1 MKMTVESLDAYR
13 TLHQSFE
20 GSQIMVVED
29 NSTERNILQRLL
41 ENFGF
46 TVTAVTSGEE
56 ALHRLNNGHYALML
70 LDVLMPNMD
79 GLEVLKAARQK
90 YSPSELPIIMVTIK
104 EDSDDIVTA
113 LSLGANDYIV
123 KPVDMPVLRARINTH
138 LSHKESEDVLRES
151 EDRFRSVF
159 ENAPIGMGL
168 GDKEGNILQVNR
180 AACEMV
186 GYTKAELIGKNYL
199 KFIHPD
205 DREVS
210 FQRLRKLFSG
220 KTGQYRLEKRYR
232 HKDGHYIWV
241 DISVSLIR
249 GANGNPSYLIEQAQD
264 ITERKVAAE
273 VLAKHKQELEELV
286 RERTKKLLIANDELT
301 MEIAERKQAEE
312 ELQKRA
318 MQLQEAQRIAHL
330 GTWEVDI
337 VTNEVFWSDEVYSI
351 FGLNPDSYVPT
362 SSSNIELVHPDDRE
376 YILKARR
383 ARLRQNDPPF
393 NLKFRIVRPDG
404 EVRHIHGQGKMI
416 RDERGT
422 PLQFIGTI
430 MDITETSQLSE
441 QLSYQASHDALTGLV
456 NRREFEY
463 RLQRILDTARKDKT
477 KHALCYLDLDQFKVI
492 NDTCGH
498 VAGDALL
505 RQLGSLLQEQVR
517 KRDTLARLGGD
528 EFGVLMEHCTL
539 KQARRIATKLCKT
552 IEEFRFAW
560 EDRIF
565 TIGVSIGLVPITV
578 TSMNT
583 IEILKQAD
591 TACYAAKDAGRN
603 RVHIYHEDDTE
614 LARRHG
620 EMQWV
625 AQINRSLEE
634 DRFCLYMQPI
644 VPVIPHNDHG
654 QHFEILLRMRD
665 EKDNIIPPGAF
676 LAAAERYNLSTRIDR
691 WVIDNAFS
699 WLTDNPVYLENLSQ
713 CAINLSALSLGDE
726 KFLKYL
732 IQQFNRTNIPPEKIC
747 FEITETAAIANLST
761 AMVFIK
767 ALKAL
772 GCKFALDDFGSGLS
786 SFAYLKT
793 LPVDYLKI
801 DGMFVKD
808 IETDPIDLA
817 MVKSINEIG
826 HVMGM
831 QTIAEFVENE
841 AILKK
846 LREIGVDYAQGFGIA
861 KPQPIESMM

>member
-1 MKMTVESLDAYR
+1 
-13 TLHQSFE
+13 
-20 GSQIMVVED
+20 MVVD
-29 NSTERNILQRLL
+29 DQSTTRNILQRLL
-41 ENFGF
+41 ESFGF

-56 ALHRLNNGHYALML
+56 ALYRLDSGQYALML
-70 LDVLMPNMD
+70 LDILMPNMD
-79 GLEVLKAARQK
+79 GLEVLKAARLK

-104 EDSDDIVTA
+104 GESDDIVKA

-159 ENAPIGMGL
+159 ENAPIGIGL

-186 GYTKAELIGKNYL
+186 GYTKAELVGKNFI
-199 KFIHPD
+199 KFTHPD

-210 FQRLRKLFSG
+210 LQHLRKLFSG
-220 KTGQYRLEKRYR
+220 EIDQYRLEKRYR
-232 HKDGHYIWV
+232 HKDGHYIWT

-249 GANGNPSYLIEQAQD
+249 GANGNPSYLIEQARD

-286 RERTKKLLIANDELT
+286 RERTEKLSKANEDLT
-301 MEIAERKQAEE
+301 KEIADRIQTEE

-318 MQLQEAQRIAHL
+318 MQLREAQRIAHL

-337 VTNEVFWSDEVYSI
+337 ATDEVFWSDEVYSI

-362 SSSNIELVHPDDRE
+362 YISNIELVHPDDRE
-376 YILKARR
+376 YILKIREA
-383 ARLRQNDPPF
+383 LRQDNPPF
-393 NLKFRIVRPDG
+393 NIKYRIVRPDG
-404 EVRHIHGQGKMI
+404 EVRYVHGQGQI
-416 RDERGT
+416 IHDERGT
-422 PLQFIGTI
+422 PLRLIGTI

-441 QLSYQASHDALTGLV
+441 QLSYQASHDTLTGLV

-517 KRDTLARLGGD
+517 KLDTLARLGGD

-560 EDRIF
+560 GDRIF
-565 TIGVSIGLVPITV
+565 TIGVSIGLVPITA
-578 TSMNT
+578 TTMNT

-591 TACYAAKDAGRN
+591 AACYAAKDAGRN

-614 LARRHG
+614 LAHRHG

-654 QHFEILLRMRD
+654 QHFELLLRMRD

-691 WVIDNAFS
+691 WVIDNAFT
-699 WLTDNPVYLENLSQ
+699 WLTDNPVYLGNLSQ
-713 CAINLSALSLGDE
+713 CAINLSALSLGDD

-732 IQQFNRTNIPPEKIC
+732 IRQFNRTIIPPEKIC
-747 FEITETAAIANLST
+747 FEITETAAIANLSSAT
-761 AMVFIK
+761 VFIK
-767 ALKAL
+767 KLKAL

-801 DGMFVKD
+801 DGVFVKD

-846 LREIGVDYAQGFGIA
+846 LREIGVDYAQGYGIA
-861 KPQPIESMM
+861 KPQPIESVLQV